1 MATLEGSLERIT
13 YHNAETGYTVARVQR
28 AGKVGKRNLVAVVG
42 KLIGVQ
48 VGEALRLE
56 GEWSNHPEHG
66 QQFNVTAW
74 QSVLPTEVEGIRK
87 YLGSGL
93 IKGIG
98 PKTAERIVETFG
110 AKTLWVIEH
119 DPDRLREVRGLQ
131 RKQIDGIKEAW
142 HEQQGIKALT
152 ALLQS
157 HGMTPAIAV
166 KIYRHYGQD
175 SVTVVQQQP
184 YRLADDRIGIGFV
197 RADQLA
203 QAQGLRHDDPFRI
216 GAGIRYVLELAAGEG
231 HCYLPREELT
241 PRAAELL
248 EVDESA
254 VVVALDE
261 LDRQQAARGHVSGR
275 EDEKP
280 IVIEYVDDV
289 AQVFLG
295 PLCYAEIGVANA
307 IQTIQR
313 TPSPLLHQAKQLD
326 WQRVWLDVQ
335 HEYGMQL
342 TELQQ
347 AAVRKTLTDKL
358 VVLTGGPGTGKTS
371 TLRALILLL
380 DKLGKR
386 YVLASPTGRAA
397 KRLSEATGA
406 EARTIHRLLE
416 YAPQGDRQFKRDRD
430 NPLPCDML
438 VVDEASMLDVALC
451 NSLLKA
457 IPPAAHVLFVGDVD
471 QLPSVGPGNVLH
483 DLIESW
489 SVEAIKLDR
498 VFRQAE
504 GSGIISNAHAI
515 NHGEQPQL
523 RGLEDFFF
531 FPKPQPEPCA
541 ELVVDLVCHR
551 IPNKFG
557 VDPRRAIQVLSPIH
571 RGPAG
576 VQNLNK
582 LLQDA
587 LNPPHP
593 SKPER
598 TWGELVFRLGDR
610 VMQVRNNYDLDVYN
624 GDVGEIAAIDREA
637 QKLTVRFEEARGVRE
652 VAYDFAY
659 LDELQLAYALS
670 IHKSQGGEYPVVVVP
685 LLRQHGIMLQRNLL
699 YTAITRARE
708 VVVLAGDQQAIATA
722 VNNERVALR
731 YTGLQR
737 RLRSNL

>member
-1 MATLEGSLERIT
+1 
-13 YHNAETGYTVARVQR
+13 
-28 AGKVGKRNLVAVVG
+28 VVEQAD
-42 KLIGVQ
+42 GV
-48 VGEALRLE
+48 E
-56 GEWSNHPEHG
+56 
-66 QQFNVTAW
+66 
-74 QSVLPTEVEGIRK
+74 
-87 YLGSGL
+87 
-93 IKGIG
+93 
-98 PKTAERIVETFG
+98 
-110 AKTLWVIEH
+110 
-119 DPDRLREVRGLQ
+119 
-131 RKQIDGIKEAW
+131 
-142 HEQQGIKALT
+142 
-152 ALLQS
+152 
-157 HGMTPAIAV
+157 
-166 KIYRHYGQD
+166 
-175 SVTVVQQQP
+175 
-184 YRLADDRIGIGFV
+184 
-197 RADQLA
+197 
-203 QAQGLRHDDPFRI
+203 
-216 GAGIRYVLELAAGEG
+216 
-231 HCYLPREELT
+231 
-241 PRAAELL
+241 
-248 EVDESA
+248 
-254 VVVALDE
+254 
-261 LDRQQAARGHVSGR
+261 
-275 EDEKP
+275 
-280 IVIEYVDDV
+280 
-289 AQVFLG
+289 QVFLA
-295 PLCYAEIGVANA
+295 PLCYSEIGVANA
-307 IQTIQR
+307 IQMIQR
-313 TPSPLLHQAKQLD
+313 TPSPLLSQAKRMD

-335 HEYGMQL
+335 REYGMEL

-416 YAPQGDRQFKRDRD
+416 FAPQGDRQFKRDRD

-457 IPPAAHVLFVGDVD
+457 VPPAAHVLFVGDVD
-471 QLPSVGPGNVLH
+471 QLPSVGPGNVLN
-483 DLIESW
+483 DLIQSW
-489 SVEAIKLDR
+489 AVEAVKLDR

-504 GSGIISNAHAI
+504 GSGIISNAHRI
-515 NHGEQPQL
+515 NHGELPQL
-523 RGLEDFFF
+523 R
-531 FPKPQPEPCA
+531 

-557 VDPRRAIQVLSPIH
+557 IDPRRSIQVLSPIH

-576 VQNLNK
+576 VQALNT

-587 LNPPHP
+587 LNPAHP

-598 TWGELVFRLGDR
+598 TWGEMVFRLGDR

-624 GDVGEIAAIDREA
+624 GDVGEVATIDREA

-652 VAYDFAY
+652 VVYDFAY

-708 VVVLAGDQQAIATA
+708 VVVLVGDQGAVATA

>member
-28 AGKVGKRNLVAVVG
+28 AGQLGKRNLVAVVG

-66 QQFNVTAW
+66 AQFNVSAW

-110 AKTLWVIEH
+110 PKTLWVIEH

-131 RKQIDGIKEAW
+131 RKQIDGIKQAW

-175 SVTVVQQQP
+175 SVEVVQQRP

-203 QAQGLRHDDPFRI
+203 QAQGLRHDDPFRLAS
-216 GAGIRYVLELAAGEG
+216 GLRYVLELAANDG
-231 HCYLPREELT
+231 HCYLPREELI
-241 PRAAELL
+241 PRAAQLL
-248 EVDESA
+248 EVDETVITA
-254 VVVALDE
+254 TLDE
-261 LDRQQAARGHVSGR
+261 LEQQGDDS
-275 EDEKP
+275 P
-280 IVIEYVDDV
+280 IVVELADGIE
-289 AQVFLG
+289 QVFLA
-295 PLCYAEIGVANA
+295 PLCYSEIGVANA
-307 IQTIQR
+307 IQMIQR
-313 TPSPLLHQAKQLD
+313 TPSALLSQAKRMD
-326 WQRVWLDVQ
+326 WQRVWQDVQ
-335 HEYGMQL
+335 REYGMEL

-457 IPPAAHVLFVGDVD
+457 VPPAAHVLFVGDVD
-471 QLPSVGPGNVLH
+471 QLPSVGPGNVLN
-483 DLIESW
+483 DLIQSW
-489 SVEAIKLDR
+489 AVEAVKLDR

-504 GSGIISNAHAI
+504 GSGIISNAHRI

-523 RGLEDFFF
+523 RDLPDFFF

-576 VQNLNK
+576 VQALNK

-587 LNPPHP
+587 LNPAHP

-598 TWGELVFRLGDR
+598 SWGEMVFRLGDR

-624 GDVGEIAAIDREA
+624 GDVGEVAMIDREA

-652 VAYDFAY
+652 VVYDFAY

-699 YTAITRARE
+699 YTAITRARQL
-708 VVVLAGDQQAIATA
+708 VVLVGDQGAVATA